1 MTRMIKSK
9 KAVWFPVLL
18 VIMTLTT
25 LSYAAW
31 VLNEKAKPFTDAI
44 GERQFNIIKTYD
56 EAEKHLLYID
66 QAAKFSSSQS
76 IYEQALKGGYH
87 LLPTCSEYRGF
98 TLWSNGS
105 ENCYPNQFII
115 KNNLGNTITNALNL
129 YFDKYSVDLKNK
141 DKSNWY
147 PTVIIPQNNYDFL
160 ITNEEEKTKI
170 SGYAAK
176 NIVLNISSEDEEQ
189 PIGFYSIKPSFKTE
203 TAFSLDIYNEAI
215 EKTKQLIS
223 ECKTQS
229 NVKDCVEDEIKD
241 INKAEELL
249 SKYEWSLDCE
259 HEAEKAFYELVDKFE
274 ECQNQENSF
283 CYCSNYPIDRFDSE
297 PLKDYTLKITQ
308 NDENTLIELYHKKR
322 FTGLSRTFKNNL
334 YYFYDYDHTQKVEN
348 DDFTISKGINSEFW
362 FYNSDREKAVYI
374 ARDNNNIGFIR
385 FFPNPNMMRT
395 PGCLAET
402 EIIIDSPDISYK
414 DAKTLSSLIIGKAGK
429 THFIGDDDIGNI
441 GRKTGLDALAELD
454 TSKSYVYILLN
465 GIRDHEKKLLINYNH
480 QGEDIAKK
488 LKFLL
493 SEDIIFKNFETI
505 LPPTPITSLL
515 IDRSNLER
523 HPSISLEYPL
533 EYFIPYR
540 PGEQARL
547 INLIFKSIKDY
558 LPQDSE
564 QANFKLCVNTKSQ
577 LLTYNQVTDQV
588 ENNDIIIRFGLKIE

>member
-1 MTRMIKSK
+1 
-9 KAVWFPVLL
+9 
-18 VIMTLTT
+18 
-25 LSYAAW
+25 
-31 VLNEKAKPFTDAI
+31 
-44 GERQFNIIKTYD
+44 
-56 EAEKHLLYID
+56 
-66 QAAKFSSSQS
+66 
-76 IYEQALKGGYH
+76 
-87 LLPTCSEYRGF
+87 
-98 TLWSNGS
+98 
-105 ENCYPNQFII
+105 
-115 KNNLGNTITNALNL
+115 
-129 YFDKYSVDLKNK
+129 
-141 DKSNWY
+141 
-147 PTVIIPQNNYDFL
+147 
-160 ITNEEEKTKI
+160 
-170 SGYAAK
+170 
-176 NIVLNISSEDEEQ
+176 
-189 PIGFYSIKPSFKTE
+189 
-203 TAFSLDIYNEAI
+203 
-215 EKTKQLIS
+215 
-223 ECKTQS
+223 
-229 NVKDCVEDEIKD
+229 
-241 INKAEELL
+241 
-249 SKYEWSLDCE
+249 
-259 HEAEKAFYELVDKFE
+259 
-274 ECQNQENSF
+274 
-283 CYCSNYPIDRFDSE
+283 
-297 PLKDYTLKITQ
+297 
-308 NDENTLIELYHKKR
+308 
-322 FTGLSRTFKNNL
+322 
-334 YYFYDYDHTQKVEN
+334 
-348 DDFTISKGINSEFW
+348 
-362 FYNSDREKAVYI
+362 
-374 ARDNNNIGFIR
+374 
-385 FFPNPNMMRT
+385 MMRT

-547 INLIFKSIKDY
+547 INLILKSIKDY